1 MSEVH
6 EPQTLLKIEHLT
18 HRFGGLQALT
28 DINVELKKG
37 TINGLIGPNGA
48 GKTTVFNLV
57 SGFYVPSEG
66 SIVFDGTTLNGLRP
80 HKIADLQ
87 IGRTFQNIRLWSDMT
102 VLDNI
107 CIAQHSRL
115 GFSLKDVFLRTK
127 NYRDR
132 EAQIHKE
139 AWELLEKFALA
150 DSALDY
156 PKNLP
161 YGIQRRVEIAR
172 ALSLNPKL
180 LMLDEPAAGL
190 STSDLDGLISYIRW
204 IHETFGITIWMIE
217 HQMQVVNTLCDNIK
231 VINFGKEL
239 AEGTPEEIQKNP
251 AVIDAYL
258 GNAKIVED
266 AQKPFE
272 PIKIAQQSRR
282 PQND

>member
-1 MSEVH
+1 MREESGE
-6 EPQTLLKIEHLT
+6 TLLKIEHLT

-28 DINVELKKG
+28 DINVDIKKG
-37 TINGLIGPNGA
+37 SINALIGPNGA

-57 SGFYVPSEG
+57 SGFYIPSEG
-66 SIVFDGTTLNGLRP
+66 DIIFDGTRLNGMKP

-115 GFSLKDVFLRTK
+115 GFGIKDVFLKTK
-127 NYRDR
+127 KYKER

-139 AWELLEKFALA
+139 AWELLEKFSLA
-150 DSALDY
+150 DKALDY

-190 STSDLDGLISYIRW
+190 STSDLDGLISYIQW

-217 HQMQVVNTLCDNIK
+217 HQMQVVNTLADNIK

-251 AVIDAYL
+251 AVIEAYL
-258 GNAKIVED
+258 GNADISIKD
-266 AQKPFE
+266 AYSGLPEKRKKKE
-272 PIKIAQQSRR
+272 A
-282 PQND
+282 